1 MHQSSSFFLHA
12 KGVSQARCAYAVGDC
27 TPQASFLVGGDDAY
41 FFSLFR
47 VYLLDY
53 ASKRGDIVLRCMQI
67 LTQRMLILM

>member
-12 KGVSQARCAYAVGDC
+12 KCVSQARHAYAVADC

-41 FFSLFR
+41 FFSLFQ

-53 ASKRGDIVLRCMQI
+53 ASTGGDKILRYMQI
-67 LTQRMLILM
+67 QAQRM